1 MNEKK
6 FTLADVY
13 NLKSGDIFYYN
24 YGRNKLHRKG
34 FSQKCIFSHIV
45 DDRVNNKLGL
55 KIAYCVF
62 GTFFEEYYMSK
73 SYLTDCGVVPYTKH
87 GLTGFNKWNTLT
99 KEPLYP
105 VCNEK

>member
-1 MNEKK
+1 MLNYVNKR
-6 FTLADVY
+6 FALADIY
-13 NLKSGDIFYYN
+13 NLKPGDIFYYN
-24 YGRNKLHRKG
+24 YGGNY

-45 DDRVNNKLGL
+45 NGEYGL
-55 KIAYCVF
+55 RIAFCVF
-62 GTFFEEYYMSK
+62 GAYFQEYRMDV
-73 SYLTDCGVVPYTKH
+73 SYLTDCGVIPYTEH